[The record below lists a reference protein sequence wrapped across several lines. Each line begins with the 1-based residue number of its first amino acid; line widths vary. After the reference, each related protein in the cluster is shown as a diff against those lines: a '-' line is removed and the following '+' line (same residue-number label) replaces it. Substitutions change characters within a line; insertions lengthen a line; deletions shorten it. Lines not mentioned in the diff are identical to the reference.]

1 MPILFYFEQEKSLN
15 PRAKAIIHD
24 SILKINTSKDHELI
38 S

>member
-1 MPILFYFEQEKSLN
+1 MPILFYLN
-15 PRAKAIIHD
+15 KKKALTLGAKAIIHD